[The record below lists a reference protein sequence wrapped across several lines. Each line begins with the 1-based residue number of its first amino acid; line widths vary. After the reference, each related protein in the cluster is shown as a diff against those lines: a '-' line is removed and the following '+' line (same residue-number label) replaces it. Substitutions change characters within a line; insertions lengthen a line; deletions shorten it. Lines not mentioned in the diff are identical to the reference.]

1 MAKTYIS
8 DISHYLNDIGLLK
21 EMPAAVRRMA
31 EFLTAIVDA
40 VTAKCPTI
48 GHNTG
53 VRCRKRGCKGVIHAS
68 LQHADGRITWWCLLC
83 EQNGVISG
91 WQGTKWDHTAAGSAA
106 LSKPVSRYTPKEGQ
120 YLAFIYY
127 YTKLNRQAP
136 AERDMQVYFR
146 VTPPA
151 VHDMVLKLEKHG
163 LISREPGTPRS
174 IRLLLKREELPDLE

>member
-1 MAKTYIS
+1 MAKTYVS
-8 DISHYLNDIGLLK
+8 DLSIYLNDIGLLK
-21 EMPAAVRRMA
+21 KDLPSPMHRMA
-31 EFLTAIVDA
+31 EFLLAIVEA
-40 VTAKCPTI
+40 VTPKIPTL
-48 GHNTG
+48 GYNTG
-53 VRCRKRGCKGVIHAS
+53 VRCRKRGCKGSVHAS

-91 WQGTKWDHTAAGSAA
+91 WYGTKWDHSAGLPA
-106 LSKPVSRYTPKEGQ
+106 PPIVTYTPREGQ

-136 AERDMQVYFR
+136 AERDMQLYFQ

-163 LISREPGTPRS
+163 FISREPGVPRS
-174 IRLLLKREELPDLE
+174 IRLMLKREELPGLE

>member
-8 DISHYLNDIGLLK
+8 NIADYLNDIGLLHSD
-21 EMPAAVRRMA
+21 MPVSVSRMA
-31 EFLTAIVDA
+31 EFLVAIVDA
-40 VTAKCPTI
+40 VTPKCPTS

-53 VRCRKRGCKGVIHAS
+53 VRCRKRSCKGTVLAS
-68 LQHADGRITWWCLLC
+68 LQHGDGKITWWCPIC
-83 EQNGVISG
+83 EQMGNISG
-91 WQGTKWDHTAAGSAA
+91 WHGTKWDHTADLPMSI
-106 LSKPVSRYTPKEGQ
+106 PRYTSKEGQ

-136 AERDMQVYFR
+136 AERDMQHYFQ

-163 LISREPGTPRS
+163 FISREPGVPRS
-174 IRLLLKREELPDLE
+174 IRLLLTQDELPRLE

>member
-1 MAKTYIS
+1 MVKTYVS
-8 DISHYLNDIGLLK
+8 DISMYLNDIGLLK
-21 EMPAAVRRMA
+21 KDLPTPINRMA
-31 EFLTAIVDA
+31 EFLVAIVDA
-40 VTAKCPTI
+40 VTPKCPTI

-68 LQHADGRITWWCLLC
+68 LQHADGKITWWCLLC
-83 EQNGVISG
+83 EQCGVIGG
-91 WQGTKWDHTAAGSAA
+91 WHGRKWDHTEPN
-106 LSKPVSRYTPKEGQ
+106 LLVSIPKYTPKEGQ

-127 YTKLNRQAP
+127 YTKLHRQAP
-136 AERDMQVYFR
+136 AELDMREYFQ

-163 LISREPGTPRS
+163 FITREPGVPRS